1 MERLISKIEEL
12 LQRMGVDDFSVQFD
26 AARNRIAIFI
36 NNDSD
41 SFKAFVPRL
50 VSSLDHIARLLHKGE
65 EVLGAFCVDVN
76 NYRAEREQ
84 LLVELAKAAA
94 RKAAATRS
102 EVELPVMNAYERRLV
117 HVELASR
124 PDVSTESLG
133 EGRNRHVV
141 VKPI

>member
-1 MERLISKIEEL
+1 MEQLRNKIEEL
-12 LQRMGVDDFSVQFD
+12 LQRMGVDDFSVKID
-26 AARNRIAIFI
+26 ASRNRITIFI

-41 SFKAFVPRL
+41 AFKALVPRL
-50 VSSLDHIARLLHKGE
+50 VTSIDHIARLLHKGE
-65 EVLGAFCVDVN
+65 EPLGAFCVDVN

-84 LLVELAKAAA
+84 LLAELAKAAA

-102 EVELPVMNAYERRLV
+102 EIELPAMNAYERRLV

-133 EGRNRHVV
+133 EGKDRRVV

>member
-1 MERLISKIEEL
+1 MEQLRSKIEEL

-26 AARNRIAIFI
+26 VTRNRIVVFI

-41 SFKAFVPRL
+41 AFKAFVPRL
-50 VSSLDHIARLLHKGE
+50 VSSLDHVARLLHRGE

-76 NYRAEREQ
+76 SYRAEREQ

-94 RKAAATRS
+94 RKAAATRC

-133 EGRNRHVV
+133 EGRDRHVV
-141 VKPI
+141 VRPI